1 MFFRFKRVLRD
12 PYTIDR
18 FEADKPIRLDEARLE
33 AWALALGQRRE
44 THRPASRPHRGQ
56 LPDVDFSQV
65 VRVRRPGLIA
75 GFFRWLLGDDADDED
90 AGATAGTE
98 AALGEGRR
106 KPYVWLVETDAD
118 ASRPKEPKPYN
129 SKLNGNRAA

>member
-1 MFFRFKRVLRD
+1 MFFFSKRIRRD
-12 PYTIDR
+12 PYRIDLS
-18 FEADKPIRLDEARLE
+18 EADKPIRLDEARLE

-44 THRPASRPHRGQ
+44 TGLPAFRPRRGQ

-75 GFFRWLLGDDADDED
+75 GLLRWLLGDDADDQD

>member
-1 MFFRFKRVLRD
+1 MFFFSKRIRRD
-12 PYTIDR
+12 PYRIDLS
-18 FEADKPIRLDEARLE
+18 EADKPIRLDEARLE

-44 THRPASRPHRGQ
+44 TRRPAFRPHRGQ

-65 VRVRRPGLIA
+65 VRVRRAGLIA
-75 GFFRWLLGDDADDED
+75 GFFRWLLGDNADDD
-90 AGATAGTE
+90 AAGATAGAD

-118 ASRPKEPKPYN
+118 AIRPKEPKSYN